1 MGANAAF
8 PKDYCVNH
16 TFIRQV
22 SRSAVTAR
30 WLTVTAVA
38 LAAFI
43 VMAVPGAAGRAAA
56 AQAPLPPLNTQA
68 LAQAIAGLPSSQQS
82 AAVVTVTGASGSW
95 SGSSGLADLATGDP
109 ATAADEVRIGSI
121 SKTFI
126 ATVVLQLVAQQRISL
141 DRPVQQYLPGLLRQD
156 DPPITIAELLNHT
169 SGLGPADGTVNTGDA
184 QWFLANRLGTYTTG
198 QLLGPVLQ
206 QPLIFP
212 PGTRQ
217 QYNGV
222 NYIVLAMV
230 IEKVTGHGYAQEIER
245 RILRP
250 LGLDH
255 TYIPATSP
263 VIPGPYLHGYYQQ
276 GAGEPLADISG
287 QSPTLFGAQ
296 GAMIS
301 TTGDLDQFITA
312 LFRGRLLPPAELD
325 DMFTIPA
332 AASGTIR
339 YGMGLLAYT
348 LTNGVTVW
356 GHTGETPGYASG
368 VFATRDLA
376 RTLAYAITPVGPAS
390 GSQVLA
396 AELGIA
402 EAAYNPPASG

>member
-1 MGANAAF
+1 MNLTLIGQAAQ
-8 PKDYCVNH
+8 K
-16 TFIRQV
+16 
-22 SRSAVTAR
+22 AVISR
-30 WLTVTAVA
+30 WLAVTAVA
-38 LAAFI
+38 FTAVAVV
-43 VMAVPGAAGRAAA
+43 VMAVPGAAGPAAA
-56 AQAPLPPLNTQA
+56 AESPLPPLNTQA
-68 LAQAIAGLPSSQQS
+68 LAQAIAGLPSSRQA
-82 AAVVTVTGASGSW
+82 AAVVAVTGRSGSW
-95 SGSSGLADLATGDP
+95 SGASGLADLTTGDL
-109 ATAADEVRIGSI
+109 AAADDEVRIGSI

-126 ATVVLQLVAQQRISL
+126 ATVVLQLAAQHRISL
-141 DRPVQQYLPGLLRQD
+141 EQPVQQYLPGLLRQD

-169 SGLGPADGTVNTGDA
+169 SGLGPVDGTVNTGDP
-184 QWFLANRLGTYTTG
+184 QWFLANRLGTYTTS

-206 QPLIFP
+206 EPLIFL

-222 NYIVLAMV
+222 NYIVLAML
-230 IEKVTGHGYAQEIER
+230 IEKVTGHGYAREIER

-250 LGLDH
+250 LSMNH

-263 VIPGPYLHGYYQQ
+263 AIPSPYLHGYYQQ

-301 TTGDLDQFITA
+301 TTGDLERFITA
-312 LFRGRLLPPAELD
+312 VFGGRLLPPAELN

-332 AASGTIR
+332 AASGAVR

-348 LTNGVTVW
+348 LPNGVTVW

-396 AELGIA
+396 AELRIA
-402 EAAYNPPASG
+402 QATYDPSATLG

>member
-1 MGANAAF
+1 MNLT
-8 PKDYCVNH
+8 VV
-16 TFIRQV
+16 RQV
-22 SRSAVTAR
+22 SRRAVIAR
-30 WLTVTAVA
+30 WLAVTVVA
-38 LAAFI
+38 LVLFTF
-43 VMAVPGAAGRAAA
+43 MAVPGLADRAAA
-56 AQAPLPPLNTQA
+56 AQSPLPPLNTQA

-82 AAVVTVTGASGSW
+82 AAVVTVTGSSGSW
-95 SGSSGLADLATGDP
+95 SGASGLADPATGDP
-109 ATAADEVRIGSI
+109 ATTADEVRIGSI

-126 ATVVLQLVAQQRISL
+126 ATVVLQLVAQHRINL
-141 DRPVQQYLPGLLRQD
+141 DQPVQQYLPGLLSQD
-156 DPPITIAELLNHT
+156 DPPITIAELLDHT
-169 SGLGPADGTVNTGDA
+169 SGLGPVDGTVNAGDP
-184 QWFLANRLGTYTTG
+184 QWFLANRLGTYTAS

-250 LGLDH
+250 LGMDH
-255 TYIPATSP
+255 TYVPATSP
-263 VIPGPYLHGYYQQ
+263 AMPSPYLHGYYQQ
-276 GAGEPLADISG
+276 GAGEPLIDISE

-301 TTGDLDQFITA
+301 TTGDLDRFIAA

-325 DMFTIPA
+325 DMFTVPA
-332 AASGTIR
+332 VASGTIR

-348 LTNGVTVW
+348 LPNGVTVW
-356 GHTGETPGYASG
+356 GHTGETPGNASG

-376 RTLAYAITPVGPAS
+376 PHARLRDHPRRPCLRKRGPCSRTPHRPGRL
-390 GSQVLA
+390 
-396 AELGIA
+396 
-402 EAAYNPPASG
+402 

>member
-1 MGANAAF
+1 MSI
-8 PKDYCVNH
+8 
-16 TFIRQV
+16 TLSRQV
-22 SRSAVTAR
+22 SRRAVIGRWLAVTAAGFAA
-30 WLTVTAVA
+30 VAFAATAV
-38 LAAFI
+38 L
-43 VMAVPGAAGRAAA
+43 GAAGLAAA
-56 AQAPLPPLNTQA
+56 AQSPLPPLKAQA
-68 LAQAIAGLPSSQQS
+68 LARAIAGLPSSQQA
-82 AAVVTVTGASGSW
+82 AAVVTVTGRSGSW
-95 SGSSGLADLATGDP
+95 SGTSGLANLASGDP

-126 ATVVLQLVAQQRISL
+126 ATVVLQLVARHQVSL
-141 DRPVQQYLPGLLRQD
+141 DQPVQQYLPGLLRTD
-156 DPPITIAELLNHT
+156 DPPITIAELLDHT
-169 SGLGPADGTVNTGDA
+169 SGLGPASGTVNTGDP
-184 QWFLANRLGTYTTG
+184 QWFLANRLGTYTTS

-222 NYIVLAMV
+222 NYIVLAML
-230 IEKVTGHGYAQEIER
+230 IQKVTGHGYAQEIQR

-255 TYIPATSP
+255 TYIPAASP
-263 VIPGPYLHGYYQQ
+263 AMPSPYLHGYYQQ
-276 GAGEPLADISG
+276 GAGQPLADISG

-301 TTGDLDQFITA
+301 TTGDLARFITA
-312 LFRGRLLPPAELD
+312 LFRGRLLPPAELA

-339 YGMGLLAYT
+339 YGMGLQAYT
-348 LTNGVTVW
+348 LPNGVTVW
-356 GHTGETPGYASG
+356 GHTGETPGYATG

-396 AELGIA
+396 VELGITQ
-402 EAAYNPPASG
+402 AAYDPPNAAG